1 LDTSTVQR
9 GYGAGHE
16 DLSISLLAAVLLAV
30 ALPTSANTAR
40 TKSCEGIGGTITK
53 LRSKGRSCDAARTL
67 AASWSRRRQRAEG
80 PSSGSMASGACA
92 AIHLAK

>member
-67 AASWSRRRQRAEG
+67 AARWVETAAAGGG